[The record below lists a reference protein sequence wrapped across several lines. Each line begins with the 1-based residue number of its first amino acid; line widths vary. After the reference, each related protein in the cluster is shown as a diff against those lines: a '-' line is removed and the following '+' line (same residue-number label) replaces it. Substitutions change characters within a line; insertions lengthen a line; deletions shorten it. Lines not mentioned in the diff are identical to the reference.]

1 MKNRKLEDMVSLL
14 WDHTIGG
21 PNVDL
26 SGVGI
31 WKGHIMAWPI
41 EWGKREHRLRIK

>member
-41 EWGKREHRLRIK
+41 EWGKREHCLRIK